1 MGNVHLIWDS
11 DKTGLQKNITVYIVL
26 SKLYLHNIKIGVY
39 HSKVKMYGPQ
49 PTHMPFLGQI
59 NPLYT
64 SVHKQ
69 MQSPGLLWAIA
80 SANS

>member
-11 DKTGLQKNITVYIVL
+11 DITGLQKTITIHIVL

-39 HSKVKMYGPQ
+39 HSKVKMYDPQ
-49 PTHMPFLGQI
+49 PTYKPILGQI
-59 NPLYT
+59 NPWYT
-64 SVHKQ
+64 WVHKQ
-69 MQSPGLLWAIA
+69 IQSPGLPWAID